1 MRRGEIY
8 WADLPLGY
16 GRRPVVVLT
25 RGAVADVRTR
35 VTVAP
40 VTRRA
45 RRIRSE
51 VPVGRADGLGRGS
64 VVNVD
69 NVLTVP
75 KELLEPDPVGRLGEP
90 ATRRLDAALRWALD
104 IRH

>member
-1 MRRGEIY
+1 MRRGEVY

-25 RGAVADVRTR
+25 RGAVAEVRTR
-35 VTVAP
+35 VSVAP
-40 VTRRA
+40 VSRG

-51 VPVGRADGLGRGS
+51 VPVGRAEGLGRGS

-75 KELLEPDPVGRLGEP
+75 KDLLEPDPIGRLGE
-90 ATRRLDAALRWALD
+90 AASRRLDAALRWALD